1 MLKSKKVIIDMTTI
15 AKLIDMFPNMTV
27 LDAVEYIKV
36 AKIVK
41 EAFLD

>member
-1 MLKSKKVIIDMTTI
+1 MTTI
-15 AKLIDMFPNMTV
+15 AKLIEMFPNMTV

-36 AKIVK
+36 TKMVK